1 MKKKADIAVAGLA
14 VMGENLV
21 LNMESKGFTVAVYNR
36 THARTEAFVKGRG
49 KGKNIFP
56 ASTVAELCDRLERP
70 RRIMLMVR
78 AGAPV
83 DELIGQLLPHLE
95 PGDILI
101 DGGNSFFKDT
111 MRRASELEKKEIL
124 YVGAGVS
131 GGEEGALH
139 GPSLMPGG
147 DIRAWEHIRT
157 IFRTISAKAPDG
169 TPCCDWIGPDGSG
182 HFVKML
188 HNGIEYSDM
197 QMIAEAWNLLRH
209 LCNFPPEA
217 LADLFEAWNKT
228 ELESYLMEITSAILR
243 KKDPETGAYVLD
255 LILDSAG
262 QKGTGKWTAEC
273 ALDLGTPAATIA
285 EAVFARCLSA
295 LREER
300 LFAAKILSGPV
311 VPKAQDQT
319 GFAESVRQAL
329 YAAKICVYAQGFQLM
344 RAASR
349 EYNWNLNYG
358 DIALMWRGGCIIRA
372 KFLDDIKRAFAAKED
387 LANLMFDPFF
397 AEALSKAQ
405 ESLRKVVA
413 AAAMSGIAV
422 PAFSSALAY
431 YDASRSERLPANLI
445 QAMRDCFG
453 AHTYERVDRNR
464 GEFFHTD
471 WMESGST
478 SATSTNYNR

>member
-1 MKKKADIAVAGLA
+1 MKNKADIAVAGLA

-36 THARTEAFVKGRG
+36 TYARTEAFANGRG
-49 KGKNIFP
+49 KGKNILP

-95 PGDILI
+95 QGDILI

-111 MRRASELEKKEIL
+111 MRRASELGKKEIL

-147 DIRAWEHIRT
+147 VIRAWEHIRT

-209 LCNFPPEA
+209 LCRFSPEA
-217 LADLFEAWNKT
+217 LADLFEAWNRT
-228 ELESYLMEITSAILR
+228 ELESYLIEITSAILR

-273 ALDLGTPAATIA
+273 ALDLGMPAATIA

-300 LFAAKILSGPV
+300 LAASKILPGPAL
-311 VPKAQDQT
+311 PKAQDEK
-319 GFAESVRQAL
+319 GFAESVRRAL
-329 YAAKICVYAQGFQLM
+329 YAAKICAYAQGFQVL

-349 EYNWNLNYG
+349 EYSWNLNYG

-372 KFLDDIKRAFAAKED
+372 KFLDDIKRAFAADGD

-397 AEALSKAQ
+397 ADALAKAQ

-413 AAAMSGIAV
+413 SAAMSGIAV

-431 YDASRSERLPANLI
+431 YDASRSGRLPANLI

-453 AHTYERVDRNR
+453 AHTYERVDRKR

-471 WMESGST
+471 WMDSGSV

>member
-1 MKKKADIAVAGLA
+1 MKNRADIAVAGLA

-36 THARTEAFVKGRG
+36 TNARTEAFAGGRG
-49 KGKNIFP
+49 KGRNILP
-56 ASTVAELCDRLERP
+56 ASTVEELCDSLERP
-70 RRIMLMVR
+70 RRIMLMVK
-78 AGAPV
+78 AGPPV
-83 DELIGQLLPHLE
+83 DELIGKLLPHLE
-95 PGDILI
+95 PGDIII
-101 DGGNSFFKDT
+101 DGGNSFFRDT
-111 MRRASELEKKEIL
+111 MRRAAELQKKEIL
-124 YVGAGVS
+124 FVGAGVS

-147 DIRAWEHIRT
+147 DFRAWDQIRT
-157 IFRTISAKAPDG
+157 IFRAISAKAPDG
-169 TPCCDWIGPDGSG
+169 TPCCDWVGPDGSG

-197 QMIAEAWNLLRH
+197 QMISEAWELLRR
-209 LCNFPPEA
+209 LCRFTPET
-217 LADLFEAWNKT
+217 LAALFENWNRG
-228 ELESYLMEITSAILR
+228 ELESYLIEITSEILR
-243 KKDPETGAYVLD
+243 RKDPETGAYVLD

-273 ALDLGTPAATIA
+273 ALDLGMPAATIA

-300 LFAAKILSGPV
+300 LRAAEILPGPP
-311 VPKAQDQT
+311 VPEAQDET
-319 GFAESVRQAL
+319 AFAESVRQAL
-329 YAAKICVYAQGFQLM
+329 YAAKICTYAQGFQLL
-344 RAASR
+344 RAASQ
-349 EYNWNLNYG
+349 EFNWNLNYG

-372 KFLDDIKRAFAAKED
+372 KFLDDIKRAFSADGD
-387 LANLMFDPFF
+387 LANLMLDPFF
-397 AEALSKAQ
+397 AGALAKAQ

-413 AAAMSGIAV
+413 AGAMSGIAV

-431 YDASRSERLPANLI
+431 YDASRSKRLPANLI

-453 AHTYERVDRNR
+453 AHTYERIDRPR

-471 WMESGST
+471 WTGSGNV

>member
-1 MKKKADIAVAGLA
+1 MKNKADIAVAGLA
-14 VMGENLV
+14 VMGENLA
-21 LNMESKGFTVAVYNR
+21 LNMESKGFAVAVYNR
-36 THARTEAFVKGRG
+36 TGARTEAFAGGRG
-49 KGKNIFP
+49 KGRNILP
-56 ASTVAELCDRLERP
+56 ASSIGELCDSLERP
-70 RRIMLMVR
+70 RRIMLMVK
-78 AGAPV
+78 AGSPV
-83 DELIGQLLPHLE
+83 DELIGQLLAHLE
-95 PGDILI
+95 PGDIII

-111 MRRASELEKKEIL
+111 MRRTAELQKKGIL
-124 YVGAGVS
+124 FVGTGVS

-147 DIRAWEHIRT
+147 DIRAWEHIRD
-157 IFRTISAKAPDG
+157 IFRAISAKAPDG
-169 TPCCDWIGPDGSG
+169 TPCCDWVGPDGSG

-197 QMIAEAWNLLRH
+197 QMIAEAWELLRRF
-209 LCNFPPEA
+209 CRFTPET
-217 LADLFEAWNKT
+217 LAALFEDWNRG
-228 ELESYLMEITSAILR
+228 ELESYLIEITSEILR
-243 KKDPETGAYVLD
+243 RKDPETGAYVLN

-300 LFAAKILSGPV
+300 LAAAEILPGPSV
-311 VPKAQDQT
+311 SEAQD
-319 GFAESVRQAL
+319 GKEFAESVRQAL
-329 YAAKICVYAQGFQLM
+329 YAAKICAYAQGFQVL
-344 RAASR
+344 RAASL

-372 KFLDDIKRAFAAKED
+372 KFLDDIKRAFAADGD

-397 AEALSKAQ
+397 SDALAKAQ
-405 ESLRKVVA
+405 DSLRKVVA

-431 YDASRSERLPANLI
+431 YDASRSKRLPANLI

-453 AHTYERVDRNR
+453 AHTYERIDRPR

-471 WMESGST
+471 WTGSGSV